1 MHSEGFTQH
10 LGSRKAGGRPEGR
23 ASWQQGATQP
33 GYGQAKKRL
42 PSSNGSQVEHLRNS

>member
-23 ASWQQGATQP
+23 ASWQQGATQH